1 MNSILAAA
9 ALLLVPAYLSPAA
22 ETSAPLTST
31 EQIQQIIAHQ
41 LDSWNRND
49 AAAWASDYST
59 LATFINVRG
68 DVVKGR
74 EAIEKIHAF
83 IFQGPYKGTRLSA
96 SIDTIEYPAPHV
108 AIADITS
115 EVSGF
120 ATLPPGLTPTEP
132 GIFRTRLKYIL
143 VEEAGTW
150 RIAAAQNTAV
160 SPTRMDVK

>member
-9 ALLLVPAYLSPAA
+9 ALLLVPAYLSSSA
-22 ETSAPLTST
+22 ETATLTPT
-31 EQIQQIIAHQ
+31 QQIQQIVARQ

-49 AAAWASDYST
+49 AASWASDYSSQ
-59 LATFINVRG
+59 ATFINVRG

-74 EAIEKIHAF
+74 HAIESIHAF
-83 IFQGPYKGTRLSA
+83 IFNGPYKGTRLSA
-96 SIDTIEYPAPHV
+96 SIDSIEFPAPHV

-115 EVSGF
+115 EVRGF
-120 ATLPPGLTPTEP
+120 ATLPPGLAPTEP

-143 VEEAGTW
+143 VEESGVW